1 MAPNIEFHPSVANDL
16 RELKVNPVQ
25 LSQIRDKVIAASK
38 DLDSYTGRIRG
49 LPQQFR
55 KLKFNEFRI
64 VLWTGKSTVHVL
76 RIFHRRQGYSKESLE
91 RLVELVR
98 EYTG

>member
-1 MAPNIEFHPSVANDL
+1 MAPNIEFHPDVANDL
-16 RELKVNPVQ
+16 RELKINPVQ
-25 LSQIRDKVIAASK
+25 LSQIRSTVIAESK
-38 DLDSYTGRIRG
+38 DLDSYTSRIRG

-55 KLKFNEFRI
+55 KLKFNGLRI
-64 VLWTGKSTVHVL
+64 VLWSSKSTVNVL

-91 RLVELVR
+91 RLIRLVR